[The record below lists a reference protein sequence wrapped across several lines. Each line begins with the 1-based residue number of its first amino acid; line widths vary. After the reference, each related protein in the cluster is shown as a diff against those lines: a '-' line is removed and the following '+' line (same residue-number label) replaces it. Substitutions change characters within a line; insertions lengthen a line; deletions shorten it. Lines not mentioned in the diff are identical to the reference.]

1 MRGMRAVRHVIRFE
15 DVPWRRND
23 DPRDELN
30 FRRLIWQETGSN
42 ELCVGIGEL
51 SPGCRLGLH
60 HHEEDAEF
68 YYVLAGRAKVTV
80 DDEEIDATPGTAIY
94 MPSKAKHKIENESG
108 EKFVFVYGL
117 NAATRRYVW
126 DEPLEK

>member
-1 MRGMRAVRHVIRFE
+1 MHGVKHVIRFE

-23 DPRDELN
+23 DPRDELK
-30 FRRLIWQETGSN
+30 FRRMIWQETGSN

-51 SPGCRLGLH
+51 DPGCRLGLH

-68 YYVLAGRAKVTV
+68 YYVLNGRARVTV
-80 DDEEIDATPGTAIY
+80 DDEEIDAYPGTAIY
-94 MPSKAKHKIENESG
+94 MPSKSKHKIENNG
-108 EKFVFVYGL
+108 REKFVFVYGL

-126 DEPLEK
+126 DEPLKE